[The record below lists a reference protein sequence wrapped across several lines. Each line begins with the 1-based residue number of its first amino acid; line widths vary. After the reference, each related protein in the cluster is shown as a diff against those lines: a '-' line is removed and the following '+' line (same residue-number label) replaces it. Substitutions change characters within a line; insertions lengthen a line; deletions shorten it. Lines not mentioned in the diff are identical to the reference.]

1 MAVVFRLRGPDGKFI
16 KGNAK
21 NIEKAMTKFGSKV
34 IKEGRAILNQKG
46 KRTQENTLFNEYHYT
61 MSSTDSTI
69 SMGFEF
75 GDADDYWQFVDQ
87 GVRGTGGA
95 KKGRTAKGEQSARGG
110 TGVARG
116 GDSPFKFKYDNPKGD
131 LVKAIRGWIKNKPIS
146 LGNMNETGLAFAIGY
161 SIKRRGL
168 ERTMF
173 YSKPVNKA
181 LRTLPE
187 ELTDAFRLDLEKM
200 VGKLPNTIKI
210 KEEDLNF

>member
-116 GDSPFKFKYDNPKGD
+116 AGSDFKFKYDNPKGD
-131 LVKAIRGWIKNKPIS
+131 LVNAIRGWIKNKPIS
-146 LGNMNETGLAFAIGY
+146 LGDMNEIGLAYAIGY

-173 YSKPVNKA
+173 YSRPVEKA
-181 LRTLPE
+181 LKTLPD
-187 ELTDAFRLDLEKM
+187 ELTEAFRLDFSKLIN
-200 VGKLPNTIKI
+200 KLPSKVLIETK
-210 KEEDLNF
+210 K

>member
-1 MAVVFRLRGPDGKFI
+1 MAVVFRLRGPDGKFV
-16 KGNAK
+16 KGEAK
-21 NIEKAMTKFGSKV
+21 NLEKAMTTFGSNVVKG
-34 IKEGRAILNQKG
+34 GRAILNQKK
-46 KRTQENTLFNEYHYT
+46 KRTQENTLFNQFHYT

-69 SMGFEF
+69 TMGFDF

-116 GDSPFKFKYDNPKGD
+116 AGSDFKFKYDNPKGD
-131 LVKAIRGWIKNKPIS
+131 LVNAIRGWIKNKPIS
-146 LGNMNETGLAFAIGY
+146 LGNMNEIGLAFAIGY

-173 YSKPVNKA
+173 YSRPVEKA
-181 LRTLPE
+181 LKTLPD
-187 ELTDAFRLDLEKM
+187 ELTEAFRLDFSKLID
-200 VGKLPNTIKI
+200 KLPSKVLIETTK
-210 KEEDLNF
+210 